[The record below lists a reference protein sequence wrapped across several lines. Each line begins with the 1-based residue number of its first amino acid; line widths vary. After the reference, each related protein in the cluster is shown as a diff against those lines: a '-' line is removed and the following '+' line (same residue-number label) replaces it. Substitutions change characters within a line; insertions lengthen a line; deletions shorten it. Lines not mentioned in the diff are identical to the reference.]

1 MTICLIIF
9 CAKVKKCNNGT
20 CWHLAAN
27 SGDDIPLLS
36 QYKAMAGLNSW
47 LKISVVHNITVI
59 SKKGGNVSMH
69 VGLDSGSSNLISD
82 GKCFLVN
89 DAFAKLVENDGNF
102 LVVLKHTNKYLGT
115 LKFEMCQQFT
125 SLLDSPFSINN
136 YKKRLFPG

>member
-1 MTICLIIF
+1 M
-9 CAKVKKCNNGT
+9 
-20 CWHLAAN
+20 
-27 SGDDIPLLS
+27 
-36 QYKAMAGLNSW
+36 
-47 LKISVVHNITVI
+47 KISVVHNITVI

-115 LKFEMCQQFT
+115 LKFEMCEQFT

-136 YKKRLFPG
+136 DILPFLCN